1 MTKIAPIAL
10 TIGEP
15 GGVGPELALKAWLK
29 RKEQNLAPFCV
40 LSPITILTRAAEQ
53 LGQDIQIKV
62 VSDISETSR
71 IFDDALP
78 VLALDAG
85 DSPPV
90 CGVASAATADIVIE
104 SITKAVKLCEA
115 GNASAVVTN
124 PIQKSALYAAGFRH
138 PGHTEF
144 LAELAGPGTV
154 PVMMLANAKLRVVPL
169 TIHIALTE
177 VPKQLTPELIME
189 QCQITAA
196 ALQRDFG
203 VEHPRLA
210 LAGLNPHAGEDGTMG
225 TEEQTIMMPAIN
237 ALRAKGLNVIGPMP
251 ADTMFH
257 DEARENYDVA
267 LCPYHDQALIPV
279 KTLDFHGGVNVTLGL
294 PFIRTSPDHGTA
306 LNIAGK
312 GIARPDSLI
321 AALKMAAEMATKR
334 LATGA

>member
-15 GGVGPELALKAWLK
+15 GGVGPELALKAWMK
-29 RKEQNLAPFCV
+29 RKEKSLAPFCV
-40 LSPITILTRAAEQ
+40 LSPVAILTRAAEQ
-53 LGQDIQIKV
+53 LGQSIPITII
-62 VSDISETSR
+62 SDISEASHV
-71 IFDDALP
+71 FDNALP
-78 VLALDAG
+78 VLAIADG
-85 DSPPV
+85 DTKPV
-90 CGVASAATADIVIE
+90 SGVASAATADIVIN
-104 SITKAVKLCEA
+104 SITESVRLCEV
-115 GNASAVVTN
+115 GSASAVVTN

>member
-1 MTKIAPIAL
+1 MTKIAPLAL

-15 GGVGPELALKAWLK
+15 GGIGPELTLKAWL
-29 RKEQNLAPFCV
+29 RRHEDGLAPFCV
-40 LSPITILTRAAEQ
+40 IAPLGIVEQ
-53 LGQDIQIKV
+53 AIKRSDAQV
-62 VSDISETSR
+62 PFKVISDISETATV
-71 IFDDALP
+71 FDTALP
-78 VLALDAG
+78 VLVIDEPTADAVPG
-85 DSPPV
+85 F
-90 CGVASAATADIVIE
+90 ASADTANVVLE
-104 SITKAVKLCEA
+104 SITRAVELSKSGA
-115 GNASAVVTN
+115 ASAVVTN
-124 PIQKSALYAAGFRH
+124 PIQKSALYDAGFKH

-144 LAELAGPGTV
+144 LAELAGPDTV

-169 TIHIALTE
+169 TIHIALSD
-177 VPKQLTPELIME
+177 VPKQLTADLIIKR
-189 QCQITAA
+189 CRITAA
-196 ALQRDFG
+196 SLQKDFG
-203 VEHPRLA
+203 ISNPRLA
-210 LAGLNPHAGEDGTMG
+210 IAGLNPHAGEDGAMG
-225 TEEQTIMMPAIN
+225 SEEQTIMAPAIE
-237 ALRAKGLNVIGPMP
+237 ALRAEGLNVIGPLP

-257 DEARENYDVA
+257 EEARANYDVA